1 MGCVADYYA
10 QHPYGTSWQIYK
22 LQLDGTDVSYNST
35 GTLGAGN
42 IELKPYIY
50 TIDISPN
57 NSSYCSVSNSQILI
71 PKGYQY
77 TLSNN
82 TLTAVGKTS
91 TVSTKSITGYTTS
104 FNGWSPST
112 TPVTV
117 NSQQTVKANCTA
129 SVNSYTVTIARN
141 NTSYGTVS
149 SNSVSIP
156 YGTTYS
162 VSGSTLTFSNGTKV
176 TASPTAATGYTTTF
190 SGWSPSSGTI
200 TGATTITANFNRS
213 INVCSITYDANGGVF
228 GGSLANG
235 KTTYTDTLRYDSVGY
250 QDTDGMGDANGGTYA
265 ATKTGYTPKPGA
277 EWIKGTKT
285 YNQSSKY
292 KPTDFCPNLATKSES
307 VTLKVNW
314 KVNTC
319 SITYDANGG
328 VFGGSVANGK
338 TTHTVTRE
346 YGNAGYPNS
355 MPDANGGTYAAT
367 KSGYIPK
374 KSAEWIKGTKTY
386 NQDSGYKLT
395 DFCPN
400 LATKS
405 ESVTLKVN
413 WEALT
418 LTIEPHK
425 IANPKKDGPT
435 ASACSGYT
443 GQNYLFIFYLNSNDT
458 IASGKMCYSKSNT
471 TTPTSYCANY
481 SKGACTNTKAGYA
494 WYKGSNEWFFYRSSS
509 YVYAY
514 AKTTRGKAASKFQG

>member
-1 MGCVADYYA
+1 M
-10 QHPYGTSWQIYK
+10 
-22 LQLDGTDVSYNST
+22 
-35 GTLGAGN
+35 
-42 IELKPYIY
+42 
-50 TIDISPN
+50 
-57 NSSYCSVSNSQILI
+57 
-71 PKGYQY
+71 
-77 TLSNN
+77 
-82 TLTAVGKTS
+82 
-91 TVSTKSITGYTTS
+91 
-104 FNGWSPST
+104 
-112 TPVTV
+112 
-117 NSQQTVKANCTA
+117 
-129 SVNSYTVTIARN
+129 
-141 NTSYGTVS
+141 
-149 SNSVSIP
+149 
-156 YGTTYS
+156 
-162 VSGSTLTFSNGTKV
+162 TFSNGTKV

-213 INVCSITYDANGGVF
+213 INVCSITYDANGGVFGGSLANGKTTYTDTLRYDSVGYQDTDGMGDANGGTYAATKTGYTPKPGAEWIKGTKTYNQSSKYKPTDFCPNLATKSESVTLKVNWEINTCSITYDANGGVF